1 MQNKV
6 NLAIIGFPLDHSRS
20 PELHNYALN
29 YHHIPG
35 EYKKLSIKPGV
46 FGQIVN
52 ELKNKDYRG
61 FNITVPYKQK
71 IIPYLDE
78 IDPLAQR
85 VNAVNTILVEEKRWI
100 GYNTDV
106 MGFIHPLSVLN
117 IKINRALVIGAGGA
131 AMAVCHALM
140 DAYTDINLII
150 ANRSEQ
156 RLRFLMA
163 HLAQSGATQKVDAI
177 YPLEAISREQ
187 PMVDLIV
194 NATSIGMGDMRNT
207 SPLDFS
213 KLNHYPQIAYD
224 LIYNP
229 QQTPFLK
236 SARNYGVGHCINGW
250 PMLLNQADK
259 SFQIW
264 TGKTFP
270 PALYSQHKK
279 MENKD

>member
-1 MQNKV
+1 MQNKIK
-6 NLAIIGFPLDHSRS
+6 LAIIGFPLDHSRS

-35 EYKKLSIKPGV
+35 EYKKLSIKPGD
-46 FGQIVN
+46 FAQTIN
-52 ELKNKDYRG
+52 ELKNKDYQG
-61 FNITVPYKQK
+61 FNVTVPYKQK
-71 IIPYLDE
+71 IIPFLDE

-85 VNAVNTILVEEKRWI
+85 VNAVNTIRVKEKRWI

-106 MGFIHPLSVLN
+106 TGFIHPLSALN
-117 IKINRALVIGAGGA
+117 IKINRALVMGAGGA
-131 AMAVCHALM
+131 ALAVCHALK
-140 DAYTDINLII
+140 DAYPDLGLII
-150 ANRSEQ
+150 SNRSEE
-156 RLRFLMA
+156 RLRLLIT
-163 HLAQSGATQKVDAI
+163 HLARSGATQKIDAI

-187 PMVDLIV
+187 PIVDLIV

-213 KLNHYPQIAYD
+213 ELNHYPQIAYD

-229 QQTPFLK
+229 EQTQFLK
-236 SARNYGVGHCINGW
+236 SAKKYGVGHCINGW
-250 PMLLNQADK
+250 PILVHQADK

-270 PALYSQHKK
+270 RELYSHHKK
-279 MENKD
+279 MENKE